1 MLYFDEIEPVK
12 GRGGEGGRKER
23 MKGGREERE
32 DIFKNL
38 KDTLSLPSS
47 LSSADGGNMLML
59 GPV

>member
-1 MLYFDEIEPVK
+1 MLYFDEMEPVK
-12 GRGGEGGRKER
+12 GRGRE
-23 MKGGREERE
+23 GGREERRKRGREGRE

-47 LSSADGGNMLML
+47 LPSAGGGNMLML